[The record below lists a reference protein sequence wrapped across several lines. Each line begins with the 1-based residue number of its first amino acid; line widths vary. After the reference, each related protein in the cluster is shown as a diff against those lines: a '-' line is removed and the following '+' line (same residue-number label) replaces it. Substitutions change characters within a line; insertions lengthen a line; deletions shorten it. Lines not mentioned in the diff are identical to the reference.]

1 MHTYISLIEMIS
13 GNRDVKFLECD
24 YLLLQLCVKLTL
36 VANILLSNLYTVNGM
51 HLIRCTLNDI
61 GHSGIY
67 PERKKNLKPILMD
80 LTMGSKSAL
89 IQIVCKLIVCKN
101 FKIQKFLNAICWRL
115 KYRKY
120 RKKNIFWLFSMFQDS
135 YNFTINKIHI

>member
-1 MHTYISLIEMIS
+1 
-13 GNRDVKFLECD
+13 
-24 YLLLQLCVKLTL
+24 
-36 VANILLSNLYTVNGM
+36 M

-89 IQIVCKLIVCKN
+89 IQIFCKN
-101 FKIQKFLNAICWRL
+101 FKIQKFLYAICWRL
-115 KYRKY
+115 KYRKKY
-120 RKKNIFWLFSMFQDS
+120 LLTFQYVSGPFKQMGLMPCLKTIFNCFALEHSAFKTKHLKMS
-135 YNFTINKIHI
+135 